1 MPLNHEHQMAILK
14 DILVN
19 HQSDCCGTVSE
30 CEQLERLIQS
40 LLANDNVSNEVKTM
54 LNDVY
59 YYSQSGKYSPDLD
72 GHISGHQEQLSQWIT
87 GMDSFS

>member
-1 MPLNHEHQMAILK
+1 MPLNHEHQMTILK
-14 DILVN
+14 DILTN

-30 CEQLERLIQS
+30 CEQLERLIKS
-40 LLANDNVSNEVKTM
+40 LMANDNVTSEMKSM

-59 YYSQSGKYSPDLD
+59 SYSQAGKYSSDLD
-72 GHISGHQEQLSQWIT
+72 QHISDHQEQISQWIG